1 MHNALAFQRIHQP
14 KHHTV
19 ATYHPE
25 SNMAYAYNPKGPLF
39 TRMGQTMPLN
49 GDPLGNERR
58 GHRLWLLPEEALY
71 LLERG
76 TIDIRWPATEE
87 EEAAGEM
94 GLPMSLQ
101 GGHAVFIGDE
111 ATHGGALTYERY
123 SVFSA
128 LKRQG
133 YTVLRAPSWN
143 GPGLPLNEK
152 HYPSRT
158 SDVGLL
164 HPSRLWKA
172 LFAGNATTNNNNGV
186 SSDEDSLVS
195 PGLYRSYNDIYR
207 RLALIDFHDS
217 SAARQ
222 PTSPETPDTEPAFR
236 ITYHV
241 YKPGSTTY
249 KKSDP
254 GPPDFRLAVVNGRET
269 PVPTLEQLS
278 SLLETTPYDP
288 PLEHV
293 QLYGKLRWGYKN
305 VVLAIVD
312 QGVTSYLR
320 IGDSVFGKE
329 RIYERAS
336 KGPGAKRGGRGGG
349 RGGRGGR
356 GGGRGRGK

>member
-1 MHNALAFQRIHQP
+1 M
-14 KHHTV
+14 V
-19 ATYHPE
+19 
-25 SNMAYAYNPKGPLF
+25 YAYNPKGPLF

-49 GDPLGNERR
+49 QDPLGNERR

-76 TIDIRWPATEE
+76 TLDIRWPATEE
-87 EEAAGEM
+87 EAAAGEM

-172 LFAGNATTNNNNGV
+172 LFASTTASTNNNGV

-195 PGLYRSYNDIYR
+195 PGLYRNYNDIYR

-222 PTSPETPDTEPAFR
+222 PASPETPASDPAFR

-254 GPPDFRLAVVNGRET
+254 GSPDFRLAVVNGRET

>member
-1 MHNALAFQRIHQP
+1 
-14 KHHTV
+14 
-19 ATYHPE
+19 
-25 SNMAYAYNPKGPLF
+25 MAYAYNPKGPLF
-39 TRMGQTMPLN
+39 TKMGQTLPLN
-49 GDPLGNERR
+49 EDPLGNERR
-58 GHRLWLLPEEALY
+58 GQRLWLLPEEALY

-76 TIDIRWPATEE
+76 TLDIRWPATDEE
-87 EEAAGEM
+87 TAAGEM

-111 ATHGGALTYERY
+111 ASHSGALTYERY

-133 YTVLRAPSWN
+133 YTVLRAPSYN
-143 GPGLPLNEK
+143 GPGLPLTEK

-158 SDVGLL
+158 SDVGFL
-164 HPSRLWKA
+164 HPGRLWRA
-172 LFAGNATTNNNNGV
+172 MFSTSIEAGVT
-186 SSDEDSLVS
+186 SDEDSLVS
-195 PGLYRSYNDIYR
+195 PGLYRNYNDIYR
-207 RLALIDFHDS
+207 RLAIIDFHDS

-222 PTSPETPDTEPAFR
+222 PPSPETPETDPAFR

-254 GPPDFRLAVVNGRET
+254 GDPDFRIAVVNGREN

-288 PLEHV
+288 PLENV

-305 VVLAIVD
+305 VILAIVD

-320 IGDSVFGKE
+320 VADTVFGKE

-356 GGGRGRGK
+356 GGGAGRGRGK

>member
-14 KHHTV
+14 KHHTI

-39 TRMGQTMPLN
+39 TKMGQILPLN
-49 GDPLGNERR
+49 EDPLGNERR
-58 GHRLWLLPEEALY
+58 GQRLWLLPEEALY

-76 TIDIRWPATEE
+76 TLDIRWPATEE

-143 GPGLPLNEK
+143 GLGLPLTEK
-152 HYPSRT
+152 HYPGRASEL
-158 SDVGLL
+158 GFL

-172 LFAGNATTNNNNGV
+172 IFSPTVEASVT
-186 SSDEDSLVS
+186 SDEDSLVS
-195 PGLYRSYNDIYR
+195 PGLYRNYNDIYR
-207 RLALIDFHDS
+207 RLALIDF
-217 SAARQ
+217 
-222 PTSPETPDTEPAFR
+222 PDTDPAFR

-254 GPPDFRLAVVNGRET
+254 GPPDFRLAVVNGRDT
-269 PVPTLEQLS
+269 PVPTLEQIG

-288 PLEHV
+288 PLENV

-320 IGDSVFGKE
+320 VGDSNFGKE
-329 RIYERAS
+329 RIHERAS

-356 GGGRGRGK
+356 GGGAGRGRGK